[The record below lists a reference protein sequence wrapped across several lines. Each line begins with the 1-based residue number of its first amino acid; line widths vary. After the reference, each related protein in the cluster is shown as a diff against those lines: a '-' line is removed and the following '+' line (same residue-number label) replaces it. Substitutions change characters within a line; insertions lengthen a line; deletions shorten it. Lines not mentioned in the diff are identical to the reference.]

1 MDEDANNLS
10 AGTKQKLAVV
20 RALLRNPEIVILDEA
35 MSNVDSESEKEI
47 YALFSNLK
55 KDIAMIDIFH
65 KARDFSRYE
74 RVLNLQD
81 GTLNT
86 LS

>member
-1 MDEDANNLS
+1 
-10 AGTKQKLAVV
+10 
-20 RALLRNPEIVILDEA
+20 